1 MKNRKTYTVYG
12 IKNCDTVKKALKWL
26 DDNAIPYEF
35 HDYKSL
41 GITKEKLKEWAAQVG
56 VDTLLNRKG
65 MTWRKLTEKEQ
76 ASAGTVN
83 GAMALMQSKTSVI
96 KRPLI
101 ELDGEVK
108 LVGFN
113 ADEYTALKKK

>member
-1 MKNRKTYTVYG
+1 MKNQKTYTVYG

-26 DDNAIPYEF
+26 NDNAVPYEF
-35 HDYKSL
+35 HDYKLL
-41 GITKEKLKEWAAQVG
+41 GISKEKLKDWAVQVG
-56 VDTLLNRKG
+56 VDTILNRKG

-96 KRPLI
+96 RRPLI

-113 ADEYTALKKK
+113 PDEYTTLKKK

>member
-1 MKNRKTYTVYG
+1 MKNQKTYTVYG

-26 DDNAIPYEF
+26 NDNAVPYEF
-35 HDYKSL
+35 HDYKLL
-41 GITKEKLKEWAAQVG
+41 GISKEKLKDWAVQVG

-76 ASAGTVN
+76 ASAGTFN

-96 KRPLI
+96 RRPLI

-113 ADEYTALKKK
+113 PDEYTTLKKK